1 MKSGFGFAAQKIINM
16 NQTLTADV
24 MQVRAGIKP
33 GITDDRFQAFQIQF
47 FLLEDNNKKHNR
59 DTLK

>member
-1 MKSGFGFAAQKIINM
+1 MKSGFAFAAQKIINM
-16 NQTLTADV
+16 NQTLTPDV
-24 MQVRAGIKP
+24 MQVRTGIKP
-33 GITDDRFQAFQIQF
+33 GITDDMFQVVQIQF